1 MQTILI
7 FATVISGLIA
17 FYNLKEGIARKVDG
31 GWEPQSVQTLLNVG
45 RIALVVCVG
54 SVVMFYFNG
63 QKIAKAKRAREAEQQ
78 QAYDRADLAR
88 VAPFARRAG
97 ITPDEYLVMDQSQGS
112 ASTACQSA
120 MRDFTGSRGS
130 SELFPSFTWEPVGP
144 TRMHLTFADYGVSCT
159 YDVATGKAELTN

>member
-17 FYNLKEGIARKVDG
+17 FYSLKEGIARRMGG
-31 GWEPQSVQTLLNVG
+31 GWDPQSVQTLLNVG

-54 SVVMFYFNG
+54 SVALFYFNG
-63 QKIAKAKRAREAEQQ
+63 QKIAKARRAREAQRQ

-88 VAPFARRAG
+88 VAPLAHRAG
-97 ITPDEYLVMDQSQGS
+97 ISADEYLVMDRSQGS

-130 SELFPSFTWEPVGP
+130 SELFPSFAWEPVGP
-144 TRMHLTFADYGVSCT
+144 TKMHLTFADYGVSCT